1 MYIPYYYS
9 ILPTTVPH
17 SSLLPSPTAVNY
29 STDIATAVCSLKLL
43 CGVEGR
49 VLSGRLQQA
58 DDHVDTDQYDT
69 GHAAHHRHHPR
80 HICANTSI
88 KQIIST
94 RTTKNTDR

>member
-1 MYIPYYYS
+1 MYIPYNYS

-17 SSLLPSPTAVNY
+17 SSLLLFPAAVNY
-29 STDIATAVCSLKLL
+29 SIAIATAVCSLKLL
-43 CGVEGR
+43 
-49 VLSGRLQQA
+49 SGRLQQA
-58 DDHVDTDQYDT
+58 NDHVDADQYDT

-88 KQIIST
+88 KQIISM